1 MFENLLNQ
9 DAVKFL
15 TSDIKN
21 NKFPQ
26 SVLFSGTDSSG
37 KLTAALEVARIFSC
51 TGDTRGKWK
60 CECPSCLQH
69 KALINS
75 NMLLLGPR
83 DCALEIAAT
92 KDILIKAVKENPPY
106 LIASR
111 YAFLRSIRKLTL
123 RFNAVLWEGHKDI
136 KKIAALMEKINDS
149 LEELDFPRELPPVD
163 QLESICSELQKNTS
177 LLEDEYL
184 YNSVPI
190 DQIRNLE
197 IWAHRKSESGKKT
210 IIIENCDKML
220 EGVRNALLKIIEEP
234 PKDCIFILLTSK
246 RNAVMPT
253 ILSRVRTYAFNE
265 RSKSQQLEVI
275 KTIFRNDIFNGT
287 INEYLLTYLPVPAAD
302 IRSVAKDFYSSLV
315 KGHIPDIIK
324 TVSDCK
330 DFIPRIS
337 LKIFLNYITELQKG
351 LLSTAKGCEAK
362 YECSKAIQQ
371 CFLNVTLYNQRPQDS
386 LDILVRELS
395 RINVMYGKILCVDM

>member
-1 MFENLLNQ
+1 
-9 DAVKFL
+9 
-15 TSDIKN
+15 
-21 NKFPQ
+21 
-26 SVLFSGTDSSG
+26 
-37 KLTAALEVARIFSC
+37 
-51 TGDTRGKWK
+51 
-60 CECPSCLQH
+60 
-69 KALINS
+69 
-75 NMLLLGPR
+75 
-83 DCALEIAAT
+83 
-92 KDILIKAVKENPPY
+92 
-106 LIASR
+106 
-111 YAFLRSIRKLTL
+111 
-123 RFNAVLWEGHKDI
+123 
-136 KKIAALMEKINDS
+136 
-149 LEELDFPRELPPVD
+149 
-163 QLESICSELQKNTS
+163 
-177 LLEDEYL
+177 
-184 YNSVPI
+184 
-190 DQIRNLE
+190 
-197 IWAHRKSESGKKT
+197 
-210 IIIENCDKML
+210 ML

-362 YECSKAIQQ
+362 YECSKAIHQ